1 MDIWQSKPTSIV
13 LLSSKKRGRGWHSSH
28 TVRALPTLE
37 QGPQP
42 CCALQLPKESSQF
55 LMTRSWNWCAM
66 GPGHWYLWK
75 FPRGFHRAAWVEN
88 HSSRAVLVNSV
99 AASHIP
105 TCDYFTF
112 DLLKSNKIKN
122 PFPGHTSHIQ
132 GLVASGFSVGEWRY
146 RTFPSPQNVVFDGTV
161 LECEVSRVKT
171 PVFLPTLED
180 CFFQMSHPL
189 PSYKP
194 HSKVQLS
201 GPPLPRG
208 PLCFQEC
215 EQFWLTGQELSI
227 HLSPH
232 CKLVVQRL
240 PHLPQ
245 VTPQANGRVRTL
257 NQVGFY
263 QNSSSLT
270 YSAQPLHPWDN

>member
-1 MDIWQSKPTSIV
+1 M
-13 LLSSKKRGRGWHSSH
+13 
-28 TVRALPTLE
+28 
-37 QGPQP
+37 
-42 CCALQLPKESSQF
+42 
-55 LMTRSWNWCAM
+55 
-66 GPGHWYLWK
+66 
-75 FPRGFHRAAWVEN
+75 
-88 HSSRAVLVNSV
+88 LVNSV

-146 RTFPSPQNVVFDGTV
+146 RTFPSPQNVVFDGAV

-208 PLCFQEC
+208 PLAFKSANNSDLQDRSFPSICHHTVS
-215 EQFWLTGQELSI
+215 WL
-227 HLSPH
+227 
-232 CKLVVQRL
+232 CRD
-240 PHLPQ
+240 
-245 VTPQANGRVRTL
+245 
-257 NQVGFY
+257 
-263 QNSSSLT
+263 SLT
-270 YSAQPLHPWDN
+270 CPKSHRRQMAESGL